1 MHPEHSIRDLG
12 FDTSMKKEHAMKR
25 HTTWGIL
32 IAVFLSIPSLAVAT
46 EGVSPGAVDR
56 MVAVHNGC
64 PTFSWEAVDGAE
76 LYEIVAYSLHGDG
89 DPSEVHLSAEDEVL
103 YAWVPG
109 GALAWTP
116 SAEQALAPGG
126 RYVWFV
132 RAATEMIEDQIL
144 ETTEW
149 STARYFRVPAAPSAD
164 DVARAVE
171 VIRRWEAANGHPSS
185 SASAQS
191 GQAPEAIDRG
201 AGTTPHRGQTGKALS
216 SASAAIRGENPET
229 DVEAY
234 GVVGSSASVWGAGV
248 GAMNTEG
255 GPDLVLDGSMDGM
268 PDTRLS
274 EWGIDRSDAAD
285 QVFTVANLGGGAM
298 TLEVLGTFRGTELD
312 CPDCID
318 TADLAEESVDTWAIA
333 DDGVTADDIA
343 PDAVGKRHIA
353 DGQVQA
359 AHLAV
364 NAVTGASIADGS
376 VTAAAIADGAVT
388 ATKIRDGAV
397 GTAKLQDEAVT
408 PEKIL
413 ANSLGP
419 DQIAF
424 ESIGTTEL
432 ADGSVTDA
440 KIAAGAIQEIHLSGA
455 AIPGGNLTDGSVT
468 GDKLAEGS
476 VTGAKIA
483 IDAVGASHLQRDAV
497 TMSHIADDAVGSAQ
511 IELAG
516 VQREDIDAGAI
527 DSARLADDAVTS
539 AKIADG
545 AVTSNDLAIAAVTS
559 SKIQDQAV
567 AMSKLAPNSVTETK
581 LFDGAVTSAK
591 IENGAVT
598 SAKIANQ
605 AITAAKV
612 APGEV
617 QLRIGAQCPEGSSIR
632 SIDQTGAVVCEAAG
646 GADLTPPVIL
656 SGSSDNGTILSAVN
670 TGTNYAIVGANAGDN
685 PAVFGHSTGAVG
697 IGVKGTGDGIEGI
710 GVVGEASDGIGV
722 QGNGYEIGGRFEASH
737 PSGSGLIA
745 TGGATGFAAKFDGNV
760 QIRDRDTHEVALELG
775 KGLDYAEGFDVSDAE
790 ALEPGTVLVI
800 DPQTPGELT
809 RSRHSYDTRV
819 AGIIAGANGL
829 GSGVRLGAGAFDH
842 DVALAGRVYCKVDA
856 TRAGIEPGDL
866 LTTSDLPGFAMKATD
881 ADRAPGATLG
891 KAMEPLAEGTTG
903 QILVLVTLQ

>member
-1 MHPEHSIRDLG
+1 MKSTTSLG
-12 FDTSMKKEHAMKR
+12 VLWSLLL
-25 HTTWGIL
+25 GIPS
-32 IAVFLSIPSLAVAT
+32 IAVAI
-46 EGVSPGAVDR
+46 EGVSPGSADH
-56 MVAVHNGC
+56 MVAVHHGC
-64 PTFSWEAVDGAE
+64 PTFSWEAGADAH
-76 LYEIVAYSLHGDG
+76 LYEIVAYSLHEDG
-89 DPSEVHLSAEDEVL
+89 DPTENQLTAEAEVM
-103 YAWVPG
+103 YTWVPG
-109 GALAWTP
+109 GASSWTP
-116 SAEQALAPGG
+116 SADQCLPRGG

-132 RAATEMIEDQIL
+132 RAVTEVIDDQIL
-144 ETTEW
+144 EASDW
-149 STARYFRVPAAPSAD
+149 SAGRYFHVPAAPSAD
-164 DVARAVE
+164 EVARAVE
-171 VIRRWEAANGHPSS
+171 VIRRWEAANGHLSLSPSVPD
-185 SASAQS
+185 
-191 GQAPEAIDRG
+191 GQGPTAVERSVGTAPR
-201 AGTTPHRGQTGKALS
+201 PHRAGKALS
-216 SASAAIRGENPET
+216 SAFAAIRGENPET

-234 GVVGSSASVWGAGV
+234 GVVGWSASVWGAGV

-255 GPDLVLDGSMDGM
+255 GPDLVLDGSVDGM
-268 PDTRLS
+268 PDTRIS

-285 QVFTVANLGGGAM
+285 QVFSIVNTGGGSI
-298 TLEVLGTFRGTELD
+298 TLDVLGALRGTELD

-318 TADLAEESVDTWAIA
+318 TADLAEESVDTWAIQ

-343 PDAVGKRHIA
+343 PDSVQRRHIA

-376 VTAAAIADGAVT
+376 VMSTAIADGAVT
-388 ATKIRDGAV
+388 GAKIRDGAV
-397 GTAKLQDEAVT
+397 HTNKLQDESVT

-440 KIAAGAIQEIHLSGA
+440 KIAAGAIQAIHLSNA
-455 AIPGGNLTDGSVT
+455 AIPGENIVDGSVT
-468 GDKLAEGS
+468 GEKLADDS
-476 VTGAKIA
+476 VTAAKIA
-483 IDAVGASHLQRDAV
+483 LDAIGSSHLQPDSV
-497 TMSHIADDAVGSAQ
+497 TMSHIAAGAVGSEQ
-511 IELAG
+511 IEVAG
-516 VQREDIDAGAI
+516 VARENIDGGAV
-527 DSARLADDAVTS
+527 DSSRLADNAVTS

-545 AVTSNDLAIAAVTS
+545 AVTSDDLAIAAVTS

-685 PAVFGHSTGAVG
+685 PAVFGHSTGAAG

-790 ALEPGTVLVI
+790 VLEPGTVLVI